1 MLAAVPL
8 AVAIRVSLPRRL
20 QLAASCQ
27 GSPRARAAVSWGDA
41 QDLQSPRF
49 LGAAELSEL
58 PSDTGKATGDLSL
71 VASPRTASSLGSC
84 GLGYVPQRPAHAPP
98 QRGWYMM
105 AGSDSD
111 LPAVGLSHSCLSGLE
126 Q

>member
-20 QLAASCQ
+20 QLAASCL
-27 GSPRARAAVSWGDA
+27 GSLRAGVAISWGDA
-41 QDLQSPRF
+41 QDLQSSWFP
-49 LGAAELSEL
+49 GAAELSEL

-111 LPAVGLSHSCLSGLE
+111 LPVVGLSHSCLSGLE